1 MYNTTMYIEVIEKE
15 TLPRYKE
22 LILPYIYEELASY
35 SDDLAESYICL
46 AGTAENE
53 DGILFPVSAL
63 VMLREANLD
72 LAVLSIFTLP
82 EHRRQGIASELLDKA
97 LFIARRLFVFEEGE
111 DEDYINLKAVY
122 RLSDKFRL
130 PFEAFLKKNNFTDFY
145 LIDEHDDPQVW
156 AGIGEIRFYKTKE
169 DFPESDH

>member
-1 MYNTTMYIEVIEKE
+1 MNIEVIEKE
-15 TLPRYKE
+15 TLPQYKE
-22 LILPYIYEELASY
+22 LILPYIYDELASY

-63 VMLREANLD
+63 IMLREANLD

-97 LFIARRLFVFEEGE
+97 LFIARRLFVFERQVRQQ
-111 DEDYINLKAVY
+111 LVV
-122 RLSDKFRL
+122 
-130 PFEAFLKKNNFTDFY
+130 
-145 LIDEHDDPQVW
+145 EHNKSRRDDPQGSSLFFWCISPV
-156 AGIGEIRFYKTKE
+156 AK
-169 DFPESDH
+169 